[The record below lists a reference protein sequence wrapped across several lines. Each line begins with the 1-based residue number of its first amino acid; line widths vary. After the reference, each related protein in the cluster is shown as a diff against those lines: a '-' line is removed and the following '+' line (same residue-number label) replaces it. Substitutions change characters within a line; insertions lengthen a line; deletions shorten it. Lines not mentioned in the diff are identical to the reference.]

1 MKDKRAGSTII
12 YVLFIMLIVMILA
25 TTVTGIML
33 RNIKITKGYSQ
44 SARSYYASE
53 SAIERGLYYLQ
64 WARNEK
70 TVGAQAATATIDD
83 FADTFSFNAQYDLN
97 ATVADDAFTTDLA
110 QYEGQQWDIFSEN
123 YTTGYHLTPLPDLD
137 NIAINWNESSSCTA
151 STSQVEV
158 SFSSWTQ
165 FEWEDISD
173 PNTVLTRYIVTCPGS
188 GSGYD
193 CGGYQ
198 LGVDSL
204 HLYRVRLKALNCDI
218 KDATVTALN
227 ATGGAI
233 PTYNLVQLTSTGQFI
248 DTQRVTNAQT
258 LWHPPL
264 QHYFDFVLFAEDQI
278 TK

>member
-53 SAIERGLYYLQ
+53 SGIERGLYYLQ

-70 TVGAQAATATIDD
+70 IVGAQAATATINN
-83 FADTFSFNAQYDLN
+83 FSETFSFNAEYDLN
-97 ATVADDAFTTDLA
+97 ATVTDDALTTDLV
-110 QYEGQQWDIFSEN
+110 QYESQQWDMFAEN

-137 NIAINWNESSSCTA
+137 NIAISWNESSSCTA

-173 PNTVLTRYIVTCPGS
+173 PDTIQTRYIVPCQVATDDFDCD
-188 GSGYD
+188 GYA
-193 CGGYQ
+193 
-198 LGVDSL
+198 LGVDNL
-204 HLYRVRLKALNCDI
+204 HLYRVRIKALNCDI
-218 KDATVTALN
+218 EDVTVTALN
-227 ATGGAI
+227 SVPAAI

-248 DTQRVTNAQT
+248 DTQRVMNAQT